1 MCDAQKTDN
10 VAAPQKQKNELAPA
24 IALSTAAASTVVALK
39 RRRARIVDVA
49 YEAGVSVSTV
59 NRVLCRCN
67 NVRDTTVQRVLRV
80 AVELGYSLDN
90 AQCAAAQTKPMRLL
104 FLLPA
109 GNNRFIDMLGDYI
122 AIVEKTF
129 APFSIKCQLRFHQA
143 LDAANLARDLLKYGQ
158 RADGVAFIALEHPT
172 VREAVSRLVDM
183 GRHVVTLVSDLS
195 NSRRIAYVGV
205 DNHAAG
211 RTAGYLMGRLLGERS
226 GKIVVIAGSR
236 SYLGHQQRE
245 EGFRAVVDEMFP
257 HIEILGLRE
266 AQEDPTLT
274 YQLTRNMLRHHA
286 DLVGIYNIGG
296 GPDGVA
302 RAIKEARMEKKVLF
316 VGHEVTSETRSY
328 LVDGTLDAVI
338 NQSAQTEILNAI
350 RVLTNLRDGRMPKT
364 GLEDVRIGVFVRE
377 NLP

>member
-1 MCDAQKTDN
+1 MRDGQKSVK
-10 VAAPQKQKNELAPA
+10 VAVSPKRKNDVSPDVA
-24 IALSTAAASTVVALK
+24 SSTTAADTVVAGK
-39 RRRARIVDVA
+39 RRRARIVDIA
-49 YEAGVSVSTV
+49 REAGVSVSTV
-59 NRVLCRCN
+59 NRVLSRGN
-67 NVRDTTVQRVLRV
+67 NVRDTTVQHVLRV

-109 GNNRFIDMLGDYI
+109 GNNRFIHMLGDYI
-122 AIVEKTF
+122 AIVERTF
-129 APFSIKCQLRFHQA
+129 APFSIKCQLRFHET
-143 LDAANLARDLLKYGQ
+143 LDAADLARNLLKYGQ
-158 RADGVAFIALEHPT
+158 RADGVAFIALEQDV
-172 VREAVSRLVDM
+172 VREAVNRLVDM

-195 NSRRIAYVGV
+195 HARRIAYVGV

-211 RTAGYLMGRLLGERS
+211 RTAGYLMGRLIGERS

-245 EGFRAVVDEMFP
+245 DGFRAVVGEMFP
-257 HIEILGLRE
+257 DIEILGLRE

-274 YQLTRNMLRHHA
+274 YRLTRNMLRQHS
-286 DLVGIYNIGG
+286 DLIGIYNIGG

-302 RAIKEARMEKKVLF
+302 RAIKEARMDKKVLF

-338 NQSAQTEILNAI
+338 NQSAQAEILNAI
-350 RVLTNLRDGRMPKT
+350 RVFTNLRDGRMPKT
-364 GLEDVRIGVFVRE
+364 GLEDVRIGIFVRE